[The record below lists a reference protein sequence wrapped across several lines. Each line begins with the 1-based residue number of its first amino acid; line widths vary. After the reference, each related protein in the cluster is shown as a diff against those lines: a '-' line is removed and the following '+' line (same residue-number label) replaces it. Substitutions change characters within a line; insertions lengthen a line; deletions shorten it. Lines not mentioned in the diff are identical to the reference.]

1 MQQQNQNFI
10 ANLFVTFPLPMALT
24 KRYFS
29 LGKGDSMRYLN
40 RFFCALLAATVWVI
54 TGVTAQANSYRLTD
68 SLPTRTIL
76 STSGGIHAYSGQ
88 DLQPGVVAPGTYLPS
103 SDLFQADLSD
113 ANLMGSTLTN
123 SILAHAD
130 FSDTNLIGANLNG
143 GNLRFA
149 NFENASMSG
158 AGLMNTNLFG
168 TNFAGVLLLG
178 TSFDSLE
185 TLDVRGS
192 NFHSTR
198 FMISLGGNVKYD
210 IYTDFTGA
218 SLYDETTAFDP
229 IAAGWVLVP
238 EPSTAL
244 LLGLGLVGIG
254 SLRRD

>member
-1 MQQQNQNFI
+1 
-10 ANLFVTFPLPMALT
+10 
-24 KRYFS
+24 
-29 LGKGDSMRYLN
+29 
-40 RFFCALLAATVWVI
+40 
-54 TGVTAQANSYRLTD
+54 
-68 SLPTRTIL
+68 L

-130 FSDTNLIGANLNG
+130 FSDANLIGANLNG